1 MAAPGYM
8 YLRVYGG
15 ADGMFRTPIVGRRVH
30 DGVAYP
36 IALVDNNIGARKIE
50 TAILLPDGRVF
61 ANTIGCIGQH
71 DVFADETAWL
81 RAVEAHWRKET
92 GERVLKAPRAS

>member
-1 MAAPGYM
+1 MTGAFAP
-8 YLRVYGG
+8 LRSPCSPRW
-15 ADGMFRTPIVGRRVH
+15 RTV
-30 DGVAYP
+30 
-36 IALVDNNIGARKIE
+36 LSFGARKIE
-50 TAILLPDGRVF
+50 TAILLPDGWVF

-92 GERVLKAPRAS
+92 GERVLKALRAS